1 MLGPQLKSFM
11 GMCTSIPGVNDSD
24 EELVTQ
30 FLVFMLV
37 GLDGLWKY
45 PVGYWFTNHNSGE
58 IVVTLVRQSLK
69 LTDEHEIDVRA
80 LEFDGLPANISMAND
95 LGAKINLEDMK
106 NFFEHPTN
114 KKLVYI
120 ILDVF
125 HMLKL
130 VRNLLGDYQEIW
142 LPGFDVPVKWRH
154 FEALNESQEE
164 LGLRSG
170 NRLTKN
176 HIQYGK
182 HKMKV
187 LFAAQLFS
195 GSSATSM
202 DDYCMDQFDE
212 SIPDLKDSETTI
224 LGELQ
229 SEASLS

>member
-120 ILDVF
+120 FLYAC
-125 HMLKL
+125 HMIKL
-130 VRNLLGDYQEIW
+130 VRKLLGDYQEI
-142 LPGFDVPVKWRH
+142 LMC
-154 FEALNESQEE
+154 Q
-164 LGLRSG
+164 
-170 NRLTKN
+170 
-176 HIQYGK
+176 
-182 HKMKV
+182 
-187 LFAAQLFS
+187 
-195 GSSATSM
+195 
-202 DDYCMDQFDE
+202 
-212 SIPDLKDSETTI
+212 
-224 LGELQ
+224 
-229 SEASLS
+229 

>member
-1 MLGPQLKSFM
+1 M
-11 GMCTSIPGVNDSD
+11 
-24 EELVTQ
+24 
-30 FLVFMLV
+30 
-37 GLDGLWKY
+37 
-45 PVGYWFTNHNSGE
+45 
-58 IVVTLVRQSLK
+58 
-69 LTDEHEIDVRA
+69 
-80 LEFDGLPANISMAND
+80 FDGLPANITMAND
-95 LGAKINLEDMK
+95 LGAKINLEDLK

-120 ILDVF
+120 ILDAF

-154 FEALNESQEE
+154 FEALNESKEE

-187 LFAAQLFS
+187 LFATQLFS

-202 DDYCMDQFDE
+202 DDYRMDQFV
-212 SIPDLKDSETTI
+212 SALKRNDLSS
-224 LGELQ
+224 G
-229 SEASLS
+229 